1 MNPKYLLI
9 LTLIIIITVG
19 FAYVQSTSDDN
30 SEEYRTYSQ
39 TRMLMDTSVTI
50 TVVDNNEVHA
60 YNSIEDA
67 FMKMEWA
74 SNLLDSYNNSSE
86 IYILNENKDI
96 ENASDDLIYVIE
108 RGIYYSQISDG
119 AFDITVK
126 PVLDLWASK
135 FGPDKPNI
143 PPTENEINNT
153 LPLVNSSNITINDN
167 TIIIGN
173 NMGIV
178 LGGIAKGYAVDR
190 AIESLQEN
198 GIEDG
203 FVNAGGDGRY
213 IGEKPDGQEWSIGLQ
228 DPDKKAKP
236 ITIINARNIAVATSG
251 NYERYYNKSA
261 SVSHIADPRTGYP
274 VSNLISA
281 TIIAPTAIEADAL
294 ATTVFVMEEERGV
307 EMIEKL
313 EGVECL
319 LINSEKEITRSSG
332 FAKYE
337 QLKD

>member
-9 LTLIIIITVG
+9 LTLIIIITAG
-19 FAYVQSTSDDN
+19 FAYVQSSSEDD
-30 SEEYRTYSQ
+30 SEEYHTYSQ

-67 FMKMEWA
+67 FMKMERS
-74 SNLLDSYNNSSE
+74 SNLLDSYNSSSE
-86 IYILNENKDI
+86 IYILNEHKEI
-96 ENASDDLIYVIE
+96 QNASDDLIYVIE
-108 RGIYYSQISDG
+108 RGIYYSHISDG
-119 AFDITVK
+119 AFDITIK

-143 PPTENEINNT
+143 PPSEKEINNT
-153 LPLVNSSNITINDN
+153 LSLVNSSNITINDN
-167 TIIIGN
+167 TIIIGKK
-173 NMGIV
+173 MGIT

-190 AIESLQEN
+190 AIVSLQEN
-198 GIEDG
+198 GIDNG

-228 DPDKKAKP
+228 DPDKKKEP
-236 ITIINARNIAVATSG
+236 ITTISARNISVATSG

-281 TIIAPTAIEADAL
+281 TIIAPTAMEADAL
-294 ATTVFVMEEERGV
+294 ATTVFVMKEEKGL

-319 LINSEKEITRSSG
+319 LINSEKEIIRSSG

-337 QLKD
+337 

>member
-9 LTLIIIITVG
+9 LTLIIIITAG
-19 FAYVQSTSDDN
+19 FAYVQSTSEDN

-39 TRMLMDTSVTI
+39 TRMLMDTGVTI
-50 TVVDNNEVHA
+50 TVVDNSEVHA
-60 YNSIEDA
+60 YKSIEDA
-67 FMKMEWA
+67 FMKMERA
-74 SNLLDSYNNSSE
+74 SNLLDSYNSSSE
-86 IYILNENKDI
+86 IYRLNEHKEI
-96 ENASDDLIYVIE
+96 QNASDDLIYVIE

-135 FGPDKPNI
+135 FGPNKPNI
-143 PPTENEINNT
+143 PPTEKEINNT
-153 LPLVNSSNITINDN
+153 LSLVNSSNITINDN
-167 TIIIGN
+167 TIIIGK

-190 AIESLQEN
+190 AIVSLQEN
-198 GIEDG
+198 GIDNG

-228 DPDKKAKP
+228 DPDKKGKP
-236 ITIINARNIAVATSG
+236 ITIINARNVAVATSG

-261 SVSHIADPRTGYP
+261 SVSHISDPRTGYP
-274 VSNLISA
+274 ASHLISA
-281 TIIAPTAIEADAL
+281 TIIAPTAMEADAL
-294 ATTVFVMEEERGV
+294 ATTVFVMKEEKGL

-319 LINSEKEITRSSG
+319 LINSEKEISRSSG